1 MIDISKLFN
10 CLYYKASVKQCLYQK
25 TTNND
30 DPRGSLSSL
39 LFFVFS
45 SRLHFLNS
53 HLVGRQADTTTTT
66 TTPGWQTG
74 RIETPL
80 DTIKV
85 AAHFQQSDVI
95 PDDGYLSLIH
105 I

>member
-1 MIDISKLFN
+1 MLIHI
-10 CLYYKASVKQCLYQK
+10 
-25 TTNND
+25 
-30 DPRGSLSSL
+30 R
-39 LFFVFS
+39 
-45 SRLHFLNS
+45 FLKP
-53 HLVGRQADTTTTT
+53 HLVGEQADTTTT

-95 PDDGYLSLIH
+95 PDAHYQLQLVKQIPS
-105 I
+105 